1 MTGARMWPSP
11 LPRQIRQDPLRS
23 SEVRVYDLLS
33 EQLGP
38 QWTVY
43 YSRPYLKM
51 TPSGAEI
58 DGEAD
63 FVIVHPTRGMLA
75 IEVKGG
81 EISRDATTGKW
92 FSRDRHNVVHKIKNP
107 VEQATTAQHT
117 LLDKVRAHASWPK
130 GPFIRAR
137 HGVVFPHAAAP
148 PGNLGP
154 DMPREIF
161 CCRDQFPMIGNWVR
175 DRLSGGNE
183 GAMGEAGMK
192 AFEELLSLPFTLRV
206 PLASYLSEDE
216 QAIETLTPQQ
226 FYVLDAV
233 SHLTRVAAG
242 GGAGTGKTI
251 VASEDAFRLA
261 SAGHKTALLC
271 LGEKLASHLRQ
282 RMKASGVIVMTFP
295 ELCQHYASISGLRS
309 DLSLKEALDSGPDLL
324 TRAVQKDPSLRLDV
338 IVVDEAQDFR
348 TQWWIALEDILVDP
362 KVSKLHAFY
371 DTNQS
376 VYGDLTGE
384 LASFDIVP
392 IRLTRNLRNTQ
403 MIHAAATR
411 FYRGSAITADG
422 PEGFQVDWVICNEK
436 ALGQETLNVLRR
448 LTLTGEVSATNICV
462 IAPADELVA
471 NLQKLLASFDGLTVA
486 HIRDFKGLESQASVL
501 VASREISDQFELAY
515 VALSRARA
523 HMTVL
528 GEADILKWLK
538 EHSPDAK

>member
-23 SEVRVYDLLS
+23 SEVHVYDLLS
-33 EQLGP
+33 EQLNS

-63 FVIVHPTRGMLA
+63 FVIVHPTKGMLTL
-75 IEVKGG
+75 EVKGG
-81 EISRDATTGKW
+81 EISREATTGKW
-92 FSRDRHNVVHKIKNP
+92 FSRDRYNVLHKIKNP
-107 VEQATTAQHT
+107 VIQATTAQHT
-117 LLDKVRAHASWPK
+117 LLNKVRALTSWPK

-148 PGNLGP
+148 PDNLGP

-161 CCRDQFPMIGNWVR
+161 CCRDQLPTIGNWVR

-183 GAMGEAGMK
+183 DAMGEAGMK

-206 PLASYLSEDE
+206 SLASYLSEDE

-251 VASEDAFRLA
+251 VACEDAFRLA
-261 SAGHKTALLC
+261 STGHKTALLC
-271 LGEKLASHLRQ
+271 LGDKLASHLRQ

-295 ELCQHYASISGLRS
+295 ELCQNYASTSGLRS

-324 TRAVQKDPSLRLDV
+324 TKAVQKDPSLRLDV

-403 MIHAAATR
+403 MIHAAASR

-422 PEGFQVDWVICNEK
+422 PEGFPVDWVTCSER
-436 ALGQETLNVLRR
+436 ALEQETLNILRK
-448 LTLTGEVSATNICV
+448 LTVTGEVSATNICV

-471 NLQKLLASFDGLTVA
+471 SLQKRLTSFDGLTVA
-486 HIRDFKGLESQASVL
+486 HIRDFKGLESQATIL
-501 VASREISDQFELAY
+501 VASREISDQLELAY

-528 GEADILKWLK
+528 GEANILEWLE

>member
-23 SEVRVYDLLS
+23 SEVRVYDLLA

-51 TPSGAEI
+51 TSTGAEL

-63 FVIVHPTRGMLA
+63 FVVVHPVRGMLTL
-75 IEVKGG
+75 EVKGG
-81 EISRDATTGKW
+81 EISRDPATEQW
-92 FSRDRHNVVHKIKNP
+92 FSRDRHNVLHKITNP
-107 VEQATTAQHT
+107 VKQAVSAQHT
-117 LLDKVRAHASWPK
+117 LLDKVRELASWPK
-130 GPFIRAR
+130 GAFIRAR
-137 HGVVFPHAAAP
+137 HGVVFPHAASP
-148 PGNLGP
+148 PQNLGP

-161 CCRDQFPMIGNWVR
+161 CCRHEFPKLGDWVR
-175 DRLSGGNE
+175 SRLAGGNE
-183 GAMGEAGMK
+183 GPMGEAGMK

-206 PLASYLSEDE
+206 PLASYLGEDE
-216 QAIETLTPQQ
+216 QAIETLAPQQ

-251 VASEDAFRLA
+251 VACEDAFRLA
-261 SAGHKTALLC
+261 TAGQKTALLC
-271 LGEKLASHLRQ
+271 LGDKLASHLRQ
-282 RMKASGVIVMTFP
+282 RMKPSGVSVMTFP
-295 ELCQHYASISGLRS
+295 ELCRHYASVAGLHG
-309 DLSLKEALDSGPDLL
+309 DLSLSEALEIGPDLL
-324 TRAVQKDPSLRLDV
+324 AKAVQKEPSLRLDA

-362 KVSKLHAFY
+362 KTSKLHAFY

-392 IRLTRNLRNTQ
+392 IRLSRNLRNTRA
-403 MIHAAATR
+403 IHAAATR

-422 PEGFQVDWVICNEK
+422 PEGFPVEWVACTPRSREQQVID
-436 ALGQETLNVLRR
+436 VLR
-448 LTLTGEVSATNICV
+448 
-462 IAPADELVA
+462 
-471 NLQKLLASFDGLTVA
+471 GLTVDGEVA
-486 HIRDFKGLESQASVL
+486 AANITVLVASEELQAHLRKRLAAFEGLTVSHIRDFKGLECQAALL
-501 VASREISDQFELAY
+501 VATREIADERELAY

-523 HMTVL
+523 HLTIL
-528 GEADILKWLK
+528 AESDILDWLK
-538 EHSPDAK
+538 EDSPNPI

>member
-81 EISRDATTGKW
+81 EISRDTTTGKW

-107 VEQATTAQHT
+107 VDQATTAQHT
-117 LLDKVRAHASWPK
+117 LLDKVRALASWPK

-154 DMPREIF
+154 DMPLEIF
-161 CCRDQFPMIGNWVR
+161 CCRDQFPTIGNWVR

-183 GAMGEAGMK
+183 GAMGEAGMR

-251 VASEDAFRLA
+251 LACEDAFRLA

-271 LGEKLASHLRQ
+271 LGDKLASHLRQ

-295 ELCQHYASISGLRS
+295 ELCQHYASTSGLRS

-324 TRAVQKDPSLRLDV
+324 TKAVQKDPSLRLDT

-348 TQWWIALEDILVDP
+348 TQWWIALEDILVDQ
-362 KVSKLHAFY
+362 KTSKLHAFY

-422 PEGFQVDWVICNEK
+422 PEGFPVDWVACSKGSLE
-436 ALGQETLNVLRR
+436 LETVNILRT
-448 LTLTGEVSATNICV
+448 LTVTGEVSPANVCV
-462 IAPADELVA
+462 LAPSDDLVTS
-471 NLQKLLASFDGLTVA
+471 LQKRLASFDGLTIA
-486 HIRDFKGLESQASVL
+486 HIREFKGLECQAAVL
-501 VASREISDQFELAY
+501 VASREIADQFELAY

-528 GEADILKWLK
+528 GEKDILEWLK
-538 EHSPDAK
+538 AHSPDTK

>member
-11 LPRQIRQDPLRS
+11 LPRQLRQDPLRS

-81 EISRDATTGKW
+81 EISRDTTTGKW

-117 LLDKVRAHASWPK
+117 LLDKVRALASWPK

-161 CCRDQFPMIGNWVR
+161 CCRDQFPAIGNWVR

-183 GAMGEAGMK
+183 RAMGEAGMK

-206 PLASYLSEDE
+206 PLASYLNEDE

-233 SHLTRVAAG
+233 SHLIRVAAG

-251 VASEDAFRLA
+251 VACEDAFRLA

-271 LGEKLASHLRQ
+271 LGNKLASHLRQ

-295 ELCQHYASISGLRS
+295 ELCQHYASTSGLRS

-324 TRAVQKDPSLRLDV
+324 TKAVQKDPSLRLDA

-362 KVSKLHAFY
+362 KTSKLHAFY

-422 PEGFQVDWVICNEK
+422 PEGFPVDWVACSKGSLE
-436 ALGQETLNVLRR
+436 LETVNILRR
-448 LTLTGEVSATNICV
+448 LTVTGEVSTANVCV
-462 IAPADELVA
+462 LAPSDHLVTS
-471 NLQKLLASFDGLTVA
+471 LQKGLASFDGLTIV
-486 HIRDFKGLESQASVL
+486 HIRDFKGLECQAAVL
-501 VASREISDQFELAY
+501 IASREIADQFELAY

-528 GEADILKWLK
+528 GERDILEWLK
-538 EHSPDAK
+538 AHSPDPR